1 MVRPPNAPLRS
12 PLAAGALLLLLGAAV
27 PALLPDEA
35 RAQEPTAG
43 AQPRGARAVRGRL
56 RVGDSTMTQI
66 LRTRDGSV
74 LVGRIVALDSTSARV
89 ELRFGTVDIP
99 LDELEEVQEVKRL
112 VQSPTGDLWLPD
124 PNTTR
129 LLFAPTGRQLKR
141 GEGYFSDY
149 QLFFP
154 GFAYGVTDDLT
165 IGGGMSIL
173 PAGLENQ
180 LFYVTPK
187 IGIVQSEKVNMA
199 VGALVVSL
207 PGEGEFDEG
216 TNTAGL
222 AYWVG
227 TFGRAEGSVTL
238 GVGYG
243 FEGGELADRP
253 ALMFG
258 GVARGTRR
266 TALVT
271 ENYLL
276 PGAGSLFSGG
286 VRFLGER
293 LAVDLG
299 LFSLLSDDD
308 FSYPLPFVGFV
319 VNF

>member
-1 MVRPPNAPLRS
+1 MVRSPNAPRRS
-12 PLAAGALLLLLGAAV
+12 LLAAGVLLLLGAAASV
-27 PALLPDEA
+27 LLPGEA
-35 RAQEPTAG
+35 PAQEPTAG
-43 AQPRGARAVRGRL
+43 AQPQRARAVRGRL
-56 RVGDSTMTQI
+56 RLGDSTMTQI

-89 ELRFGTVDIP
+89 ELRFGTVDVP
-99 LDELEEVQEVKRL
+99 LAELEEVQEVKRL
-112 VQSPTGDLWLPD
+112 VESLTGDLWLPD

-149 QLFFP
+149 MLFFP
-154 GFAYGVTDDLT
+154 GFAYGMTDELT

-173 PAGLENQ
+173 PTGPENQ

-187 IGIVQSEKVNMA
+187 VGIVQSEKVNMA
-199 VGALVVSL
+199 VGALVVSP
-207 PGEGEFDEG
+207 PGDGDFDNRS
-216 TNTAGL
+216 NTLGL
-222 AYWVG
+222 LYWVG
-227 TFGRAEGSVTL
+227 TFGRPEGSLTL

-243 FEGGELADRP
+243 FEGGELADNP
-253 ALMFG
+253 AIMLG

-276 PGAGSLFSGG
+276 PGSGALFSGG

-299 LFSLLSDDD
+299 LFSMLSDDD